1 MPTEPSLLGAAS
13 RDSAHSE
20 AMPATGDLR
29 SLAPGRLSARDPASA
44 SSPPPHLAGRST
56 RLFFA
61 KALMALMPLALPAS
75 AQEQS
80 AGSSS
85 DGERLFDSYCS
96 ACHQYDDEGMGEAP
110 PLESSP
116 WVVGPSKRLVLI
128 LLHGVSG
135 RIELNGRIYD
145 REMPGFGRTLSDQ
158 ETAALATYTRQR
170 FGAAEPNVTAVEVKR
185 IRDEHADR
193 TEYWPADELLE
204 LR

>member
-1 MPTEPSLLGAAS
+1 MPTELSLLVASFRDASHNENMQAAGDLPSLAL
-13 RDSAHSE
+13 
-20 AMPATGDLR
+20 
-29 SLAPGRLSARDPASA
+29 GRLSAIDSARASLP
-44 SSPPPHLAGRST
+44 SPHLAGRST
-56 RLFFA
+56 RQFCA
-61 KALMALMPLALPAS
+61 KALLTLMPLALTAG

-80 AGSSS
+80 AESTN

-110 PLESSP
+110 PLENSP
-116 WVVGPSKRLVLI
+116 WVVGPSERLVLI

-145 REMPGFGRTLSDQ
+145 REMPGFGRILSDQ

-170 FGAAEPNVTAVEVKR
+170 FGAAEPNVTPDEVKR
-185 IRDEHADR
+185 IRGKHADR